1 MKKCK
6 YVGKKFFVNY
16 EIIYNLNYNKYYYF
30 IKREYEYDN
39 TGVFTQYELYK
50 LNDSDSIL
58 TTRCF
63 SFITTVPKDIF
74 EKDFINVSQERKLK
88 LNKLNGSVR

>member
-6 YVGKKFFVNY
+6 YIGKQFFTNY
-16 EIIYNLNYNKYYYF
+16 EITYNISYNKYYYF
-30 IKREYEYDN
+30 IKREYEYVH

-50 LNDSDSIL
+50 LNDRDSIL

-74 EKDFINVSQERKLK
+74 EKDFIDLKQERKLK
-88 LNKLNGSVR
+88 LQKINENWR